1 MDQMAEM
8 LRLDL
13 IVKLLIASALG
24 GAIGVERELSAKPA
38 GFRTNLLICVGS
50 ALFTDISTNMS
61 GIAQGMHMNGDP
73 GRVAAQVVVGIGF
86 IGAGTIMQ
94 GKGSVTGLTTAATM
108 WVVSAIGMAVG
119 ASMFAEAFS
128 TTLLVLI
135 ALFVLG
141 KVEFFFVRRRAQLA
155 SVQISVLTRPAALRT
170 NPTGN
175 IEASSP
181 STAFTIPRG
190 SPKLFTATAPMF
202 ACVQPAVQL
211 PWAARVSVAAGSQL
225 DISIA
230 LFNARFGNIESIVA
244 AATSGSSSGGADSR
258 ERKTGSLV
266 NCAIPSPVRK
276 GK

>member
-1 MDQMAEM
+1 MPMDQMAEM

-24 GAIGVERELSAKPA
+24 GAIGIERELSAKPA

-108 WVVSAIGMAVG
+108 WVVSAIGMAIG
-119 ASMFAEAFS
+119 ASMYAEAFS

-135 ALFVLG
+135 ALFALG
-141 KVEFFFVRRRAQLA
+141 
-155 SVQISVLTRPAALRT
+155 
-170 NPTGN
+170 
-175 IEASSP
+175 
-181 STAFTIPRG
+181 
-190 SPKLFTATAPMF
+190 
-202 ACVQPAVQL
+202 
-211 PWAARVSVAAGSQL
+211 
-225 DISIA
+225 
-230 LFNARFGNIESIVA
+230 
-244 AATSGSSSGGADSR
+244 
-258 ERKTGSLV
+258 
-266 NCAIPSPVRK
+266 
-276 GK
+276 